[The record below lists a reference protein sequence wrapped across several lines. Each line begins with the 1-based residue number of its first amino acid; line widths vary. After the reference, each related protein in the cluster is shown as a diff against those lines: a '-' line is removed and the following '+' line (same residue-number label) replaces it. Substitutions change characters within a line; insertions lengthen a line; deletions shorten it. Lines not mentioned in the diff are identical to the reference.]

1 MLFIKTLL
9 KQGTVA
15 LFTVA
20 IVVAGAA
27 FAQELDPTGD
37 WDIEIDMGGTPM
49 MASLTVTKN
58 DDGTY
63 SGTLNSP
70 MGELTL
76 EKVTYVPG
84 ESLSFNETVGE
95 GDTAMEFK
103 FEGTFSGPDTFEG
116 VLESAMG
123 PMPIKG
129 KRAVFESPIAGLWKI
144 TSESQL
150 GTLERDLV
158 VYKKGKAKYVT
169 EEQSFDV
176 ENLTVEGDAVTFDVT
191 LDIQGQEL
199 ALAFEGTYEGDTL
212 TGQFMMDGSAA
223 AEVSGTRAP
232 APGIESVSGDWD
244 ILADTPLGELVAKL
258 TLAEGAS
265 KMVTDEGESEVTNLD
280 IDLDYVQ
287 FDVTVIFEGGEYEVT
302 FEGYNTGETLDG
314 EFIMGGSPVAT
325 VVATRAES
333 D

>member
-1 MLFIKTLL
+1 MQSIKTLL
-9 KQGTVA
+9 KHGA
-15 LFTVA
+15 VA
-20 IVVAGAA
+20 IFAVAIAVAGAA

-76 EKVTYVPG
+76 ENVTYTPG

-95 GDTAMEFK
+95 GETAMEFK
-103 FEGTFSGPDTFEG
+103 FEGTFSSPDTFEG
-116 VLESAMG
+116 VLESSMG

-129 KRAVFESPIAGLWKI
+129 TRAGLESPIAGLWKI

-158 VYKKGKAKYVT
+158 VYKSGKAKYVT

-176 ENLTVEGDAVTFDVT
+176 ENLVVAGDAVTFDVT

-199 ALAFEGTYEGDTL
+199 ALSFEGTYAEDTL
-212 TGQFMMDGSAA
+212 TGQFMADGSAA
-223 AEVSGTRAP
+223 AEVSGKKAP
-232 APGIESVSGDWD
+232 AAGVESVAGDWE

-258 TLAEGAS
+258 TLADAGS
-265 KMVTDEGESEVTNLD
+265 KLTTDEGESEVTNLD
-280 IDLDYVQ
+280 IDSDFVQ

-314 EFIMGGSPVAT
+314 DFIMGGSPVAT
-325 VVATRAES
+325 VVATRAAS